1 MELLNNYV
9 IPKRTDLNPFCS
21 IISNSTD
28 YLFNSMSRYALRV
41 VSLST
46 LQGLHSS
53 SLVDTRLS
61 ITFIDISLG
70 ITISPLHKT

>member
-1 MELLNNYV
+1 MELLNNYASRWRNY
-9 IPKRTDLNPFCS
+9 PNPFYS
-21 IISNSTD
+21 NISNSTD
-28 YLFNSMSRYALRV
+28 YLFNSLSCYALRV

-61 ITFIDISLG
+61 ITFIEISLG